1 MIKLTLNLD
10 ALAVDS
16 FVVPAAPAEGRGPT
30 ATCTRP
36 GACRR
41 PAAR

>member
-16 FVVPAAPAEGRGPT
+16 FVVPMTAPAGRGPT

-41 PAAR
+41 PATR